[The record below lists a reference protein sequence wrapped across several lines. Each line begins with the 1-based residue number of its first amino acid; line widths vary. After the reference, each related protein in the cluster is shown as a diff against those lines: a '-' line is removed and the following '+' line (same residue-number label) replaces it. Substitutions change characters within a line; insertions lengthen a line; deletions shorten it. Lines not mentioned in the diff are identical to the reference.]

1 MDLPCLFQEVVMET
15 SGNRHESTRSARHTH
30 IDRRGDR
37 HFRRRGC
44 LAPNT
49 GVTAGL
55 GVKTMT
61 ISVQRLVMTS
71 ALLLVGV
78 AASARAQ
85 GIETV
90 TNVPFAFTAGDTNL
104 PRDTYRISPMKNG
117 VFMIRGERQSVM
129 LMSQTDRRN
138 DREPAPSLTFY
149 RYGDQYFLREVQLGD
164 GRILHLSQTRAE
176 TKAAE
181 YVAAQ
186 AAAKSK
192 VAIAS
197 SLPK

>member
-1 MDLPCLFQEVVMET
+1 MNLPGSV
-15 SGNRHESTRSARHTH
+15 RHTLM
-30 IDRRGDR
+30 DRRGDR
-37 HFRRRGC
+37 HFRRREC

-61 ISVQRLVMTS
+61 ISVQRLVVTV

-78 AASARAQ
+78 ATSARAQ
-85 GIETV
+85 EASATV

-104 PRDTYRISPMKNG
+104 PQDRYRISQMPGLNG
-117 VFMIRGERQSVM
+117 VLMIRGERHSMV
-129 LMSQTDRRN
+129 LMSRTHSSN

-149 RYGDQYFLREVQLGD
+149 RYGDQYFLRQVQLGD
-164 GRILHLSQTRAE
+164 GRVLHFPQTRAE
-176 TKAAE
+176 KVAAE
-181 YVAAQ
+181 SVAAQ
-186 AAAKSK
+186 APAKSN
-192 VAIAS
+192 VVVAS

>member
-1 MDLPCLFQEVVMET
+1 MNLP
-15 SGNRHESTRSARHTH
+15 GSARLTH
-30 IDRRGDR
+30 IDRRSDR
-37 HFRRRGC
+37 HFRRHGC

-55 GVKTMT
+55 GVKTMM
-61 ISVQRLVMTS
+61 ISVQRLVMTA

-85 GIETV
+85 GIDTV

-104 PRDTYRISPMKNG
+104 PQATYRISPMKDG
-117 VFMIRGERQSVM
+117 VIMIRGERHSVM
-129 LMSQTDRRN
+129 LMSQSHQWN
-138 DREPAPSLTFY
+138 DREPAPKLTFY
-149 RYGDQYFLREVQLGD
+149 RYGDQYFLREVQLGN
-164 GRILHLSQTRAE
+164 GRILQLSQTRAE
-176 TKAAE
+176 KQAAE

-192 VAIAS
+192 VVVTS